1 MIYSYLIIPA
11 EGLLLAI
18 AIDILFGEPRAFINI
33 RDTSQRISS
42 WFLHKFIGKKGKVS
56 TGFLIA
62 LATSIIILLPIV
74 ILLEFINYG
83 IYRDTLLVFIYAFI
97 LTSTFRI
104 TSVGARLKP
113 IIKYIENKD
122 YASADVALSLITG
135 TSFDESNAEMINSRI
150 IETIAREYMD
160 GIVGPF
166 LYFIFF
172 GIVGA
177 TIYRIICSSNEVS
190 SGESFKMIQLG
201 KFSSYAYAFLNWAA
215 SGIASGMIVASTF
228 LLNLNVGK
236 SSILQISRMS
246 PDRAVGIVT
255 ASIAS
260 TLNIRLEHHNEYIL
274 NDNGFSPQLRDVKNS
289 MKVYYLSIFLM
300 LALVVIPLAF
310 IMMYLYN
317 ILNFPLLLM

>member
-1 MIYSYLIIPA
+1 MIYSYLMIPA
-11 EGLLLAI
+11 EGFLLAI

-33 RDTSQRISS
+33 RDTSQKISS
-42 WFLHKFIGKKGKVS
+42 WFLHKFVGKKGKIG
-56 TGFLIA
+56 TGFLIV
-62 LATSIIILLPIV
+62 LATSIIIITPII
-74 ILLEFINYG
+74 ILLDFINYG
-83 IYRDTLLVFIYAFI
+83 IYRDTLLVFIYAVI

-104 TSVGARLKP
+104 TSVGAKLKP
-113 IIKYIENKD
+113 VIKYIENKD

-135 TSFDESNAEMINSRI
+135 TSVDESNAETINSRI

-177 TIYRIICSSNEVS
+177 AIYRIICSSKEAN
-190 SGESFKMIQLG
+190 SGESFKMIQIG

-215 SGIASGMIVASTF
+215 SGIAAGMLVASTF

-246 PDRAVGIVT
+246 PDRAVGLVT
-255 ASIAS
+255 ASMAS

-274 NDNGFSPQLRDVKNS
+274 NEEGFQPQLKDIKNS
-289 MKVYYLSIFLM
+289 MKIYYLSIFLM
-300 LALVVIPLAF
+300 LAVIVIPLTLL
-310 IMMYLYN
+310 MMYLYN
-317 ILNFPLLLM
+317 MLNFPLLFI

>member
-1 MIYSYLIIPA
+1 MIYSYLIIPV
-11 EGLLLAI
+11 EGFLLAI

-33 RDTSQRISS
+33 RDTSQKISS
-42 WFLHKFIGKKGKVS
+42 WLLHKFVGKKGKVG
-56 TGFLIA
+56 TGFLIV
-62 LATSIIILLPIV
+62 LATSIIIIFPIF
-74 ILLEFINYG
+74 ILLDFINYG
-83 IYRDTLLVFIYAFI
+83 IYRDTILVFLYAFI

-104 TSVGARLKP
+104 TSVGAKLRP

-135 TSFDESNAEMINSRI
+135 TNVDESNADMINSRI

-177 TIYRIICSSNEVS
+177 AIYRVICSSREAS

-201 KFSSYAYAFLNWAA
+201 KFSLYAYAFVNWAA

-236 SSILQISRMS
+236 NSILQISKMS
-246 PDRAVGIVT
+246 PDRSVGLVT
-255 ASIAS
+255 ASMAS
-260 TLNIRLEHHNEYIL
+260 TLNIRLEHYNEYIL
-274 NDNGFSPQLRDVKNS
+274 NDKGFSPQLKDVKNS
-289 MKVYYLSIFLM
+289 MKVYYLSIFL
-300 LALVVIPLAF
+300 LLAIIVIPPALV
-310 IMMYLYN
+310 MMYLYN
-317 ILNFPLLLM
+317 ILNFPLLFM